1 MSGLPSA
8 IRQFTEEPAPELVEP
23 ILPEARLL
31 TPEFCLFLSATPTQ
45 SSVSC
50 VRTTEARLDQ
60 TIAEVRK
67 VLATR
72 GYTGCVWMVGPSCE
86 PKGLAELLRARGFV
100 PANEAPHEPELEAM
114 ALVRP
119 PKPTRGGIEAHM
131 VRSYDEYVAALTIAM
146 KAFEVPEDG
155 VAGWMA
161 AAPELYKQQ
170 DGINRMTLLAYV
182 DGKPAGFAWACQAA
196 NGILLC
202 GSGVLPEA
210 RGRGAYRALLDARW
224 KAAVALGKPVLAIH
238 AGAMSRPVLERCG
251 FESVGR
257 LELYIDPG
265 VARHT

>member
-1 MSGLPSA
+1 MTGLPSA

-31 TPEFCLFLSATPTQ
+31 STEYCLFLSATPTQ
-45 SSVSC
+45 STVSC

-60 TIAEVRK
+60 TIAEVRRDLK
-67 VLATR
+67 QR
-72 GYTGCVWMVGPSCE
+72 GYTGCIWMIGPSCE
-86 PKGLAELLRARGFV
+86 PKNLVELLRARGFV
-100 PANEAPHEPELEAM
+100 PATEAPHEPELEAM

-119 PKPTRGGIEAHM
+119 PKPTRSEVDAHM
-131 VRSYDEYVAALTIAM
+131 VRDYDEYKAALTIAM
-146 KAFEVPEDG
+146 KAFEVPADG

-170 DGINRMTLLAYV
+170 DGVNRMTLLAYV
-182 DGKPAGFAWACQAA
+182 DGKPAGFAWACSAT
-196 NGILLC
+196 NGLLLC

-224 KAAVALGKPVLAIH
+224 KAAVALGKPLLAIH

-251 FESVGR
+251 FESVCR
-257 LELYIDPG
+257 VELYVDPVVG
-265 VARHT
+265 PT